1 MLLKLLWCVVSTLA
15 ASTNKDAEPRRAVV
29 TQEYWDNIYQVH
41 VSPEHYRH
49 GKLVIPDKKNCPWNV
64 ELDVLDASEA
74 ERLFENVPLIREL
87 QDTCRK
93 AVADVE
99 DQGYEIN
106 AAKVGGY
113 STIGVTISIKNDEI
127 QQSYTLQKRIGWSCE
142 VDYAG
147 SPRFKPAVELLFDPN
162 ADIIINWDCGVVHA
176 ELANKAEGTA
186 WFRQMI
192 VLGKEHSEKCLQMP
206 IGRIPRWG
214 LTETQRKG
222 ISEYGPDHH
231 RTDSV

>member
-1 MLLKLLWCVVSTLA
+1 MLLKLVTVVATLA

-29 TQEYWDNIYQVH
+29 TQEYWDNTYQVH

-49 GKLVIPDKKNCPWNV
+49 GKLVIPDKKKCPWNV

-74 ERLFENVPLIREL
+74 ERLFENVPHLREL
-87 QDTCRK
+87 QVTCRK
-93 AVADVE
+93 AVADVG

-113 STIGVTISIKNDEI
+113 STIGVTTSIKNDEI

-162 ADIIINWDCGVVHA
+162 ADIIINWDCGVVPA

-186 WFRQMI
+186 WFRQVI
-192 VLGKEHSEKCLQMP
+192 VLGKENSEKCLQMP

-214 LTETQRKG
+214 LSETQRKG
-222 ISEYGPDHH
+222 ISEYGPDHY

>member
-1 MLLKLLWCVVSTLA
+1 MLLQLLCVVATLA

-29 TQEYWDNIYQVH
+29 TQQYWDNIYRVH
-41 VSPEHYRH
+41 VSPEHYHH
-49 GKLVIPDKKNCPWNV
+49 GKLVIPDKGKPWNV

-74 ERLFENVPLIREL
+74 ERLFENVPFLSEL

-93 AVADVE
+93 TVADVA

-106 AAKVGGY
+106 AAKVLGY

-127 QQSYTLQKRIGWSCE
+127 QQSYTLQKRIGVSIE

-162 ADIIINWDCGVVHA
+162 ADLIINWDCGVVHT

-192 VLGKEHSEKCLQMP
+192 VYGKENSEKCLQMP

-222 ISEYGPDHH
+222 ISEYGPDHY